1 MLEEDT
7 PVGVPEMAPLV
18 LLNVSPVG
26 SVGEIDQEVTVPP
39 VEDGD
44 TVDIAEPFVSVS
56 ELGL

>member
-1 MLEEDT
+1 MEEDT
-7 PVGVPEMAPLV
+7 PVGVPEMAPFV

-26 SVGEIDQEVTVPP
+26 SAGEIDQEVTVPP
-39 VEDGD
+39 VDDGD